1 MYIRTLLLLL
11 LLLTESSALAQTE
24 YPVAP
29 YTDFAYHLGDLLQG
43 SRPLS
48 FYRQSWRAYL
58 ETRPGWIFR
67 DGKGINHTD
76 FGGTRLNYGPTF
88 QLLVNAGI
96 KNYRIEIGWGNLH
109 WNETDFYNMLL
120 TKKYAAVLQLGSQ
133 YGLTPLIVFNANH
146 GSPCPNLSAKYT
158 LSGAYDATS
167 TSLLLDRVD
176 GIVPRYTGVTC
187 FYDQMASKLI
197 TAVDPATNTVTL
209 AEPLGAEARKIRD
222 VDAQLPGIQ
231 VYLHTL
237 KYQPFAP
244 PGTAEFE
251 ATFGGWLQYL
261 QFVLDFAV
269 QQTGRD
275 DFDVEIWNELSFGS
289 SFLRI
294 ENYYEPDPTFPVDPV
309 LAAQGKLNQRSADF
323 LKANFPRL
331 TVIDGFT
338 NTNITANPRQE
349 KTGGFD
355 GQSYH
360 PYSASRER
368 IPATWPQAVDRN
380 LFREGWPP
388 PGDWTFAFPEGQ
400 QSTNLRLQNLPRNQ
414 LYPLRRVSFYPRAL
428 AGDGFWHYMTEHGQ
442 NPWEVDPAMGNAAA
456 NELRA
461 KSMARYYL
469 FWLHKGVRKL
479 YSWTLYEDRYTK
491 KGQEETGSGVLHAQ
505 SAGFPHPNGYTLET
519 AAQYETPALR
529 MLRNIHRWFLL
540 SRKLTQPEQLTAE
553 ATALE
558 PGPLAFSG
566 DATHPDYPLRE
577 QLCLLP
583 WQITARR
590 FVIAVYLLTFDL
602 QQDPGP
608 LNFRLKLG
616 NLPGTRTGFRY
627 YDPLTETLEPV
638 TRLGVTDTDLT
649 LRVAVRD
656 YPRLLILDLR
666 RPADTTP
673 PDPPQVW
680 DSSDAL
686 DREIQGQGTRE
697 TTYLAAYWTASDPE
711 SGISRY
717 QYRIT
722 KDAPDGTIIRN
733 WAQLGIVNDGLY
745 TSVVTKNLRLAE
757 GQHFFSV
764 RAQNGAGLWSTPGY
778 SDGIWVDLTPP
789 VITGL
794 VINGGK
800 PTTTSGVVNVAIS
813 ATDAGSG
820 LNATDGAEVR
830 VWNETHQNPYI
841 QPLRLAP
848 QTVGALLTPG
858 PGVKTISVRI
868 RDVAGNWSEEIF
880 GTVTRL

>member
-428 AGDGFWHYMTEHGQ
+428 AVPPARF
-442 NPWEVDPAMGNAAA
+442 DPI
-456 NELRA
+456 
-461 KSMARYYL
+461 SQ
-469 FWLHKGVRKL
+469 GVP
-479 YSWTLYEDRYTK
+479 
-491 KGQEETGSGVLHAQ
+491 V
-505 SAGFPHPNGYTLET
+505 
-519 AAQYETPALR
+519 
-529 MLRNIHRWFLL
+529 II
-540 SRKLTQPEQLTAE
+540 LT
-553 ATALE
+553 
-558 PGPLAFSG
+558 
-566 DATHPDYPLRE
+566 RVMV
-577 QLCLLP
+577 
-583 WQITARR
+583 TARPDGS
-590 FVIAVYLLTFDL
+590 V
-602 QQDPGP
+602 
-608 LNFRLKLG
+608 
-616 NLPGTRTGFRY
+616 
-627 YDPLTETLEPV
+627 
-638 TRLGVTDTDLT
+638 
-649 LRVAVRD
+649 
-656 YPRLLILDLR
+656 
-666 RPADTTP
+666 RPADNEGTP
-673 PDPPQVW
+673 VRVGRIPGTYTKDPP
-680 DSSDAL
+680 L
-686 DREIQGQGTRE
+686 PRFPPRERPDHVKPLVLNPLRYVFRAARRVFRVRLWIGGRE
-697 TTYLAAYWTASDPE
+697 TCSQALQE
-711 SGISRY
+711 L
-717 QYRIT
+717 Q
-722 KDAPDGTIIRN
+722 RN
-733 WAQLGIVNDGLY
+733 WLY
-745 TSVVTKNLRLAE
+745 RFRDFQKSRD
-757 GQHFFSV
+757 S
-764 RAQNGAGLWSTPGY
+764 
-778 SDGIWVDLTPP
+778 
-789 VITGL
+789 
-794 VINGGK
+794 
-800 PTTTSGVVNVAIS
+800 
-813 ATDAGSG
+813 
-820 LNATDGAEVR
+820 
-830 VWNETHQNPYI
+830 
-841 QPLRLAP
+841 
-848 QTVGALLTPG
+848 VGAFG
-858 PGVKTISVRI
+858 NRIAFRCHGSV
-868 RDVAGNWSEEIF
+868 
-880 GTVTRL
+880 